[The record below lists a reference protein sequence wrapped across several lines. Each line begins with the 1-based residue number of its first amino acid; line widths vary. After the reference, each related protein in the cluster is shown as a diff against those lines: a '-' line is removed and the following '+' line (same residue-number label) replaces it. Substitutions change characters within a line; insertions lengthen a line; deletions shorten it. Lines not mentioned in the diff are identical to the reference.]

1 MVKITTHKLVLFQ
14 NHSYCPKE
22 INTKFNESNS
32 NYTNKRKRLAHFD
45 LKPMNDK
52 TKT

>member
-1 MVKITTHKLVLFQ
+1 MVKIITHNQVLFQ
-14 NHSYCPKE
+14 NLSYCPKE
-22 INTKFNESNS
+22 TNTKFNESNS